1 LLPADSSALT
11 RSEKQDLNGS
21 SAMKESMAVPST
33 SLASAP
39 VLCDLGSAMSLDDGL
54 EHREDIQSD
63 VYRAPEI
70 VLDFKPP
77 NSDFLF
83 TDIEWALRKTWA
95 VNIPEWTESCLPPD
109 LAIHTTFLLSLT
121 RTASEMLALFAGRY
135 VFAYFRGGGE
145 GVFGAGFEGE
155 PRRVEDIEVDVSD
168 VD

>member
-1 LLPADSSALT
+1 
-11 RSEKQDLNGS
+11 
-21 SAMKESMAVPST
+21 
-33 SLASAP
+33 
-39 VLCDLGSAMSLDDGL
+39 MSLDDGL

-109 LAIHTTFLLSLT
+109 PDCKRNARSLRWPVCFCLL
-121 RTASEMLALFAGRY
+121 
-135 VFAYFRGGGE
+135 
-145 GVFGAGFEGE
+145 
-155 PRRVEDIEVDVSD
+155 PRRG
-168 VD
+168 